1 MDRSS
6 EPAVSQQAALPSSG
20 VAERRKSLHG
30 AVMPLLIAGVAAL
43 LCGCGSSSSA
53 TGSTQAAAVS
63 KPSRAVASHSDGWSA
78 PVTLFRGEGALLPA
92 ISCASAR
99 LCVAVGAKGSSGV
112 GLSDAMAWSSPVVID
127 KAGGL
132 AGVSCA
138 PGSSCVAVGA
148 SALLGLRGVTYRFLG
163 GKWSAGPTSRF
174 DLAALSCPTASF
186 CAAVDNLTPRAHGF
200 VFNGKRWSPPS
211 SIGVPADSISCPTA
225 TFCVAASP
233 ETGKVVYYK
242 HGTWSK
248 ATLIDRSDSNPTSVS
263 CASASFCVA
272 VDGNGDALSYVN
284 GRWSKP
290 ARVDPSSGLSSV
302 SCPTT
307 RFCAAVGSDEA
318 LTYDGSS
325 WSSPRTISGQ
335 FEFTSVSCP
344 TASFCAAVGQ
354 ASPFINGAPAAAYA
368 ATYDS
373 LP

>member
-1 MDRSS
+1 MDGGS
-6 EPAVSQQAALPSSG
+6 EPAVLQQDALPSSG
-20 VAERRKSLHG
+20 FAEKRKWLHW
-30 AVMPLLIAGVAAL
+30 AVMPLVIAGVAAL

-53 TGSTQAAAVS
+53 TGSTQATGVS
-63 KPSRAVASHSDGWSA
+63 KASRAVASHGDRWSA
-78 PVTLFRGEGALLPA
+78 RVTLFRGEGSLLPA
-92 ISCASAR
+92 ISCVSAH

-112 GLSDAMAWSSPVVID
+112 GLSGATAWSSPVVID
-127 KAGGL
+127 NAGGL

-163 GKWSAGPTSRF
+163 GKWSAGPTSAF

-186 CAAVDNLTPRAHGF
+186 CAALDNLTPHAHAF
-200 VFNGKRWSPPS
+200 VFNGKRWLPPS
-211 SIGVPADSISCPTA
+211 SIGVPADSISCPTTA
-225 TFCVAASP
+225 FCVAASP
-233 ETGKVVYYK
+233 ETGKVLYYK

-248 ATLIDRSDSNPTSVS
+248 ATSIDRYNNPTSVS
-263 CASASFCVA
+263 CASVSFCVA
-272 VDGNGDALSYVN
+272 VDGSGNALTYVN

-307 RFCAAVGSDEA
+307 RFCAAVGSDDA
-318 LTYDGSS
+318 LTYDGSR
-325 WSSPRTISGQ
+325 WSSPHTISGK

-344 TASFCAAVGQ
+344 TASFCAAAGQ